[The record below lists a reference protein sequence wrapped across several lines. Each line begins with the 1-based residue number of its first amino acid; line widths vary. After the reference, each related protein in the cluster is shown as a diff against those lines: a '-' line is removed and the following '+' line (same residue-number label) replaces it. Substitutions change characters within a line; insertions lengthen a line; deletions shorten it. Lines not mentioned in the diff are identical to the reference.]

1 MAKIQLQWFWN
12 FHLEEPEGNKWDE
25 VERRRT
31 LFKRERSK
39 SVVFTAKEP
48 EKISNDYCAG
58 VDGDNDGDVYGEDD
72 VDDGEVGEDDKE
84 PSHLATRDQLLLL
97 GSAPEDDGQEEEGEG
112 QVHLLEMVFVI
123 CKWCSNTNSHTFVY
137 MQARS
142 QIQRQIEILTTIEG
156 IAYAIQVV

>member
-1 MAKIQLQWFWN
+1 MQWFWN

-48 EKISNDYCAG
+48 EKISNDYCAD

-72 VDDGEVGEDDKE
+72 VDDGGDDKE

-97 GSAPEDDGQEEEGEG
+97 GSAPEDDREQEEGEG

-123 CKWCSNTNSHTFVY
+123 CKWCSNTNSHAFVY

-142 QIQRQIEILTTIEG
+142 QIQRQTEILTTIEG

>member
-1 MAKIQLQWFWN
+1 MAKIQMQWFWN

-31 LFKRERSK
+31 LFKRERAK

-72 VDDGEVGEDDKE
+72 VDDGEDDKE

-97 GSAPEDDGQEEEGEG
+97 GSAPEDDREQEEGEG

>member
-1 MAKIQLQWFWN
+1 MAKLQMQWFWN
-12 FHLEEPEGNKWDE
+12 FHLEEPKGNKWDE

-48 EKISNDYCAG
+48 EKISNDYCAD
-58 VDGDNDGDVYGEDD
+58 VDGDNDGVVCGEDD
-72 VDDGEVGEDDKE
+72 DDGEDGDDDKE

-97 GSAPEDDGQEEEGEG
+97 GSAPEDDREQEEGEG

>member
-1 MAKIQLQWFWN
+1 MHWFWN

-48 EKISNDYCAG
+48 EKISNDYCAD
-58 VDGDNDGDVYGEDD
+58 VDGDNDGVVCGEDD
-72 VDDGEVGEDDKE
+72 DDGEDGDDDKE

-97 GSAPEDDGQEEEGEG
+97 GSAPEDDREQEEGEG

-142 QIQRQIEILTTIEG
+142 QIQRQTEILTTIEG

>member
-1 MAKIQLQWFWN
+1 MAKIQMQWFWN
-12 FHLEEPEGNKWDE
+12 FHLEEPESNKWDE

-48 EKISNDYCAG
+48 EKISNDYCAD

-72 VDDGEVGEDDKE
+72 VDDGEDDKE

-97 GSAPEDDGQEEEGEG
+97 GSAPEDDGEEEEGEG

-123 CKWCSNTNSHTFVY
+123 CKWCSNTNNHTFVY

-142 QIQRQIEILTTIEG
+142 QIQRQTEILTTIEG

>member
-1 MAKIQLQWFWN
+1 MAKLQMQWFWN

-48 EKISNDYCAG
+48 EKISNDYFAD
-58 VDGDNDGDVYGEDD
+58 VDGDYDGVVCGEDD
-72 VDDGEVGEDDKE
+72 DDGEDGDDDKE

-97 GSAPEDDGQEEEGEG
+97 GSAPEDDGEQEEGEG

-123 CKWCSNTNSHTFVY
+123 CKWCSNTNNHTFVY

>member
-1 MAKIQLQWFWN
+1 MAKMQMQWFWN

-48 EKISNDYCAG
+48 EKISNDYCAD

-72 VDDGEVGEDDKE
+72 VDDGEDDKE

-97 GSAPEDDGQEEEGEG
+97 GSAPEDDGEEEEGEG
-112 QVHLLEMVFVI
+112 QVHLL
-123 CKWCSNTNSHTFVY
+123 KWCFRGVTNTGSHAFV
-137 MQARS
+137 
-142 QIQRQIEILTTIEG
+142 
-156 IAYAIQVV
+156 